1 MADENKTPQEQIAE
15 LQQTVVDLTKRA
27 TDAEARA
34 EQLQKD
40 NLTLQQTNQELFIRA
55 TRVAMGKNP
64 DPETDP
70 KTYNLDE
77 IGKDYFKALKSNK

>member
-1 MADENKTPQEQIAE
+1 MANENKTPQEQIAE

>member
-1 MADENKTPQEQIAE
+1 MANENKTPQEQIAE

-27 TDAEARA
+27 PDAEARA

>member
-1 MADENKTPQEQIAE
+1 MDDNKKTPQEQIAE

-27 TDAEARA
+27 TDAETRA

-55 TRVAMGKNP
+55 TRVAQGKDP

-70 KTYNLDE
+70 KVYNLEE
-77 IGKDYFKALKSNK
+77 IGRDYFKDLKKNK